1 MFLNNIQKNK
11 KTFLFFLNILL
22 CVLMLSVI
30 ILSLSVGCK
39 TSRINNETGSDESRL
54 PDETTL
60 RVGCDPTYP
69 VFEFIKDGSIEGFD
83 IDIAREISERMGR
96 ELKIISIDWESTY
109 KIPEDLKLDMIIS
122 AVPISSE
129 KENIVDFSIPYFTME
144 YMLIVLTETDIKIKE
159 NLEGKSVGML
169 NIEEKDLSED
179 YLLNYKIEGYD
190 DVVMMI
196 DDLKNKNIDG
206 ILISLPMGVNLITGN
221 MGIYNVLEVVK
232 SNKEFGIVFNEGSTL
247 KEEVDSILNEIKEDG
262 TYDEIYN
269 RWFDYSSLQV

>member
-11 KTFLFFLNILL
+11 KTFLFFINILL

-39 TSRINNETGSDESRL
+39 TSRSNNETGSDESRL
-54 PDETTL
+54 PDDTTL

-69 VFEFIKDGSIEGFD
+69 VFEFIKDGNIEGFD

-96 ELKIISIDWESTY
+96 ELKIISIDWDSTY
-109 KIPEDLKLDMIIS
+109 KIPEDLKLDMVIS

-144 YMLIVLTETDIKIKE
+144 YMLVVLTETDIKIKE
-159 NLEGKSVGML
+159 DLEGKSVGML
-169 NIEEKDLSED
+169 NIEKRDLSED

-221 MGIYNVLEVVK
+221 IGIYNVLEVVK

-247 KEEVDSILNEIKEDG
+247 KEEVDNILNEIKEDG

>member
-1 MFLNNIQKNK
+1 
-11 KTFLFFLNILL
+11 
-22 CVLMLSVI
+22 MLSVI

-221 MGIYNVLEVVK
+221 IGIYNVLEVVK